1 MNFSEKIRDIRK
13 KQGLSQEQLAEK
25 IGVSRQA
32 ITKWETGKGLPDMEN
47 MIIMSEIFKTTI
59 DELIFS
65 DIPHKEDAEVY
76 QSETVYDIDR
86 ENHFDIN
93 LGGANAV
100 TLSSGTDEKLHI
112 CLKSDKISD
121 IGSMFKIKLNGKK
134 NKLDIECIN
143 KNKISRF
150 EAENAL
156 NVDIKLPEKF
166 ADHCELAA
174 SVRYLDIDGL
184 NIGRLEYDG
193 DAAQIMISNSSGSL
207 EFTAKTDY
215 DVTVDSIKGSLD
227 FYQFNAKAVV
237 HIRQQNCPKPIN
249 KGRKCKIYFLQDG
262 EAAEPEFE
270 NDTENVLSVSGI
282 GSELI
287 VDLIYENKTI

>member
-1 MNFSEKIRDIRK
+1 MDFSEKIRDIRK

-59 DELIFS
+59 DELISS
-65 DIPHKEDAEVY
+65 DTPDKEETKVY
-76 QSETVYDIDR
+76 QSETVYDIDC
-86 ENHFDIN
+86 ENHFDIH
-93 LGGANAV
+93 LGSANAV

-112 CLKSDKISD
+112 CLKSDKLSD
-121 IGSMFKIKLNGKK
+121 IGSIFKIKLDGKK
-134 NKLDIECIN
+134 NKLNIECIN

-150 EAENAL
+150 EAEEAL
-156 NVDIKLPEKF
+156 NVDIRLPEKY

-174 SVRYLDIDGL
+174 SVRYLDIKGL
-184 NIGRLEYDG
+184 NIRRLEYDG
-193 DAAQIMISNSSGSL
+193 DAAQVMISHSSGSL
-207 EFTAKTDY
+207 EFTSKTDY
-215 DVTVDSIKGSLD
+215 DVTVDCITGNLD
-227 FYQFNAKAVV
+227 FYQFNAKTVV
-237 HIRQQNCPKPIN
+237 HIRRENCPKLIN
-249 KGRKCKIYFLQDG
+249 KGRRCKTYFLQNK
-262 EAAEPEFE
+262 EAAEPNFE

-287 VDLIYENKTI
+287 VDLT